1 MVRQPDVLECHHVT
15 GEESFILKVKTANTD
30 SLEKLLAEIRSV
42 EGVSGT
48 VTRVVLSSAKESQ
61 KLEFDQEFL
70 GGLRRNDRNPIEA
83 VAKKGRMG

>member
-1 MVRQPDVLECHHVT
+1 M
-15 GEESFILKVKTANTD
+15 
-30 SLEKLLAEIRSV
+30 

-70 GGLRRNDRNPIEA
+70 GDFRRNDKNQLDA
-83 VAKKGRMG
+83 VAKKGKTEGRPER